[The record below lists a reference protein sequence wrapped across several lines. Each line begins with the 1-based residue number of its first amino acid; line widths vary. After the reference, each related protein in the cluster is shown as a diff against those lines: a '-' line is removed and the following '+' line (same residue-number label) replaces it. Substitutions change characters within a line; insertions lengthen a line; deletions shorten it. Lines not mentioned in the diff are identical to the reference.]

1 MLFLTLFLYQSRYP
15 ELSAL
20 GVFKFWFY
28 HLKGEGAHE
37 CASDGISMYACFW
50 LASQCS
56 RKLHGTL
63 AYSKLSALKTSP
75 SNANNKR
82 FSRPHIWQLH
92 ACKFPLD
99 CHHSASSS
107 SMGCAAQF
115 APFKD
120 ETLSSTI
127 SDYVNQ
133 YCLITSLGFTKQENL
148 NKSRGWAILSFYPKT
163 NSKTNQRSHPMHV
176 YPFQYKN
183 KQEKRSYLIW
193 VLSFIMCL
201 WHSSQDRELNIQ
213 TGSAFS
219 SHEFSHQDKLP
230 GIGTFFPCQIKCQ
243 LNFLLD
249 KNTFYYGYTKE
260 LI

>member
-1 MLFLTLFLYQSRYP
+1 MCERWHQHVCLFLAGQS
-15 ELSAL
+15 
-20 GVFKFWFY
+20 VFTKVAWD
-28 HLKGEGAHE
+28 
-37 CASDGISMYACFW
+37 S
-50 LASQCS
+50 
-56 RKLHGTL
+56 L

-148 NKSRGWAILSFYPKT
+148 NKSRG
-163 NSKTNQRSHPMHV
+163 
-176 YPFQYKN
+176 
-183 KQEKRSYLIW
+183 
-193 VLSFIMCL
+193 
-201 WHSSQDRELNIQ
+201 
-213 TGSAFS
+213 
-219 SHEFSHQDKLP
+219 
-230 GIGTFFPCQIKCQ
+230 
-243 LNFLLD
+243 
-249 KNTFYYGYTKE
+249 
-260 LI
+260 